1 MYLFLY
7 ITSLHNIS
15 VSFIIK
21 LFHNNIITKL
31 FLEIMMG
38 ALNADNDSARHW
50 TQCGGGNIIR
60 CRNDRR
66 KQHITAK

>member
-1 MYLFLY
+1 
-7 ITSLHNIS
+7 
-15 VSFIIK
+15 
-21 LFHNNIITKL
+21 
-31 FLEIMMG
+31 MG